1 MLVVLLCFLIP
12 FSSFNEFL
20 FSHFPMC
27 VHVARPLLCWFCF
40 RAGQGGGEDVERN
53 DNINEH
59 DLVDNMGKTLKKSF
73 PESNLASFMDG
84 VNFWEE
90 MCFGT
95 SGGQCE
101 QLQAL

>member
-40 RAGQGGGEDVERN
+40 RAGQGGGGDVERN
-53 DNINEH
+53 DNINVH
-59 DLVDNMGKTLKKSF
+59 DLVDNMGKTLKNHS
-73 PESNLASFMDG
+73 LRAI
-84 VNFWEE
+84 
-90 MCFGT
+90 
-95 SGGQCE
+95 
-101 QLQAL
+101 